1 MLYLWGLGASGWA
14 NSFYSAAVQA
24 GTKSWKAFFFG
35 SSDAANFITVDKPPA
50 ALWVMELS
58 ARIFGVNSWSI
69 LVPQALEGVASVAVL
84 YAAVRRSFR
93 PGAALLAG
101 LVLATTP
108 VAALMFR
115 YNNPDALLV
124 LLLTVAAYAT
134 VRALERA
141 GTWWLVLAMAAVG
154 TGFITKM
161 LQAFLVLPA
170 IALVYLH
177 RRADPA
183 APSPRPARRRRRGA
197 GGVVGLVGGDRAAHP
212 GRRPA
217 LHRRAPRTTACST

>member
-1 MLYLWGLGASGWA
+1 MDTLIQPVVAGTGTQDPFSPHGAGRLRRLLVGRPEEPRWARPALLALLGATALLYLWGLGASGWA

-35 SSDAANFITVDKPPA
+35 SAGGSHFITLDKPPA
-50 ALWVMELS
+50 SLWVMELS

-101 LVLATTP
+101 LVLATPP

-141 GTWWLVLAMAAVG
+141 NTWW
-154 TGFITKM
+154 
-161 LQAFLVLPA
+161 
-170 IALVYLH
+170 
-177 RRADPA
+177 
-183 APSPRPARRRRRGA
+183 
-197 GGVVGLVGGDRAAHP
+197 
-212 GRRPA
+212 
-217 LHRRAPRTTACST
+217 